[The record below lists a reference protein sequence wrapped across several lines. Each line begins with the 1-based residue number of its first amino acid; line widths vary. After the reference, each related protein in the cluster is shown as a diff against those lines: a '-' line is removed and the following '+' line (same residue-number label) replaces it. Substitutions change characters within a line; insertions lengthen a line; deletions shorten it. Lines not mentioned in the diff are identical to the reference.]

1 MYWNN
6 KREIT
11 TESFYFT
18 HGAHSNKSI
27 FTPISSLEIQQ
38 EISIPS
44 RGFDKIYVPVNKTEK
59 KNGVENAEN
68 IQGK

>member
-44 RGFDKIYVPVNKTEK
+44 QGFDKIYVPVNKTEK